1 MRHCKTT
8 YFTDQ
13 KRGWQ
18 YSFYFYPW
26 FKVYFPSFRI
36 YHHTL
41 PYPTPPPPKKKKKK
55 ERKKN
60 RVQKRIKLNHNRN
73 FGLIFYELGFKD
85 FLTQEIFGLLLMIFT
100 EMQPKSLSSIRTNL
114 RKRFLSTKTYT
125 AISRKVVG
133 KKCARDNPERQYGI

>member
-36 YHHTL
+36 YHLTL
-41 PYPTPPPPKKKKKK
+41 TFPPPPPKKKRKKK
-55 ERKKN
+55 K

-85 FLTQEIFGLLLMIFT
+85 LLTQEIFGLLLMIFT
-100 EMQPKSLSSIRTNL
+100 EMQPKSLSSTRTNL
-114 RKRFLSTKTYT
+114 RKRFQSTKTY
-125 AISRKVVG
+125 IHHPDFHS
-133 KKCARDNPERQYGI
+133 YSL